1 MEEEKIR
8 EQYSQENSLRSRTR
22 RVSFYIA
29 LVTGIGIA
37 LLIFWSWGGTLNWE
51 MEKGFI
57 FWMVL
62 ILIAE
67 SFSVSLPYGGSV
79 TLGFPVIYATLLT
92 QGPIVGVWV
101 AACGSLTELKKGK
114 RTDVR
119 RMLFDLGE
127 SVISTSGAWLVYT
140 YTGGIIIKNVSS
152 AHIIPIG
159 LAALVFFAINSFT
172 VSTILALQKGTS
184 IIDMWS
190 NNFRWV
196 TPNYLAQTPLGFL
209 MAVIYRQISW
219 WAVIFVMLPLFIA
232 YWAYRL
238 HIEMEREHISI
249 IQALATAV
257 EARDPYTEKH
267 SRRMAE
273 YAVATA
279 RELGLSIYESERIRY
294 ATILHDI
301 GKIGVSDRIL
311 SKNGPLTREEWEE
324 IKKHSVIGAEILT
337 QINSFSETSK
347 LVYHHHERY
356 NGTGYP
362 NGLKGEEIP
371 IGSRIIAVVDAY
383 DAMVSRR
390 PYREAMSK
398 EEAIAELKKNAGK
411 QFDKKVVE
419 AFLRVIG
426 RNAT

>member
-1 MEEEKIR
+1 
-8 EQYSQENSLRSRTR
+8 
-22 RVSFYIA
+22 
-29 LVTGIGIA
+29 
-37 LLIFWSWGGTLNWE
+37 
-51 MEKGFI
+51 
-57 FWMVL
+57 
-62 ILIAE
+62 
-67 SFSVSLPYGGSV
+67 
-79 TLGFPVIYATLLT
+79 
-92 QGPIVGVWV
+92 
-101 AACGSLTELKKGK
+101 
-114 RTDVR
+114 
-119 RMLFDLGE
+119 
-127 SVISTSGAWLVYT
+127 
-140 YTGGIIIKNVSS
+140 
-152 AHIIPIG
+152 
-159 LAALVFFAINSFT
+159 
-172 VSTILALQKGTS
+172 
-184 IIDMWS
+184 
-190 NNFRWV
+190 
-196 TPNYLAQTPLGFL
+196 

-398 EEAIAELKKNAGK
+398 EEAIAELKRNAGK